1 MKKTSLLILLTLFIA
16 SCHESK
22 SKFDI
27 NSVEHIPK
35 SLFTADVAK
44 LDIEQNEIKIIFLGG
59 FGGMPD
65 FNNTNDSL
73 FQKKYEVSFNS
84 EGCLR
89 SSCQEDLLKYN
100 KTIFNYL
107 DSKFEKNWRK
117 EIRNDAIGFKEI

>member
-16 SCHESK
+16 SCNESK
-22 SKFDI
+22 SKLDI
-27 NSVEHIPK
+27 NSVEYIPK

-59 FGGMPD
+59 YSGMPD

-73 FQKKYEVSFNS
+73 FQKNYKVSFHS
-84 EGCLR
+84 EGCMR
-89 SSCQEDLLKYN
+89 SSCEEDLLMYN

-107 DSKFEKNWRK
+107 DSKFDKDWRK
-117 EIRNDAIGFKEI
+117 EIRNGAIGFK